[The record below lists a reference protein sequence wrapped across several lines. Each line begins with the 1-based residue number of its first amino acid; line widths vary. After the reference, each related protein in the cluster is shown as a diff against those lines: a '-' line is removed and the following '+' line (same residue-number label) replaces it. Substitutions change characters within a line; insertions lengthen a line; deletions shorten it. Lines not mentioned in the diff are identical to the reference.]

1 MSKYRLVRFFWDT
14 DRQVATVAMEITQLV
29 LSQFKKNWR
38 SELTNIENNYTV
50 SKKPDRYAVIL
61 T

>member
-50 SKKPDRYAVIL
+50 SKKPDRYAVN
-61 T
+61 TP